1 MFSLTLTLSCSMFEL
16 IIFEIM
22 DVLSYESRWWN
33 WKLDIYAMMLLL
45 IVVMP
50 LYMIALA
57 VQPMVRTR
65 TQLVAAT
72 AAAFSLFLLIFYK
85 LGDPFPILSDAHK
98 KHMLSLLSI
107 EHGVSRIGVIGVT
120 SMAVMSGFGA
130 VNCPYTYMAV
140 FMRKIHDKVSMA
152 AGWVRVRVGK
162 CFWPIVRFEA
172 ACSLVCPC
180 PFRWPR
186 PLQDVVNLEKKLLS
200 VMERILVRQ
209 KKRLWISHQLAGLES
224 AAHAQQQ
231 QQQMLA
237 AGSRS
242 AHKSGGG
249 AETGRGW
256 IRDVVGRLFGG
267 GSGSA
272 STGAHVP
279 GGSARYGTVGVS
291 SLHAPSLRAELSA
304 LSVELRQLDDVRRA
318 LFLEVHDVRLGR
330 EALRSAATCQGRIF
344 NLLGYF
350 FSGYCI
356 YKMTM
361 ASINI
366 VFQRVNQMDPVS
378 RTIQIFLVY
387 FFDLSAVSHKAH
399 LRTIGCRHR
408 AVCIVSS
415 RC

>member
-1 MFSLTLTLSCSMFEL
+1 VF
-16 IIFEIM
+16 
-22 DVLSYESRWWN
+22 
-33 WKLDIYAMMLLL
+33 
-45 IVVMP
+45 
-50 LYMIALA
+50 
-57 VQPMVRTR
+57 
-65 TQLVAAT
+65 
-72 AAAFSLFLLIFYK
+72 FLL
-85 LGDPFPILSDAHK
+85 
-98 KHMLSLLSI
+98 
-107 EHGVSRIGVIGVT
+107 
-120 SMAVMSGFGA
+120 
-130 VNCPYTYMAV
+130 
-140 FMRKIHDKVSMA
+140 
-152 AGWVRVRVGK
+152 
-162 CFWPIVRFEA
+162 
-172 ACSLVCPC
+172 
-180 PFRWPR
+180 PFRWSR

-231 QQQMLA
+231 QQQMMA

-272 STGAHVP
+272 STGTHVS